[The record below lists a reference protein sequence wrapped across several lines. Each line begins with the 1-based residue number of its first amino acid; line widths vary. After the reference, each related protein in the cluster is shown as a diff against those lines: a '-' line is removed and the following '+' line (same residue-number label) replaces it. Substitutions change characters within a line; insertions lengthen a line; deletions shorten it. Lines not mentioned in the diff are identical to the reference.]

1 MIESRIRSLRC
12 LPPKHLQQSRIS
24 RTHMVRAHRGLL
36 QTLNR
41 MVNHSSNTGSFFV
54 RHSSGRSCFV
64 EKYGAVDNEEVV
76 GGGHVA
82 ERFGLDKVVESGEE
96 GFRGV

>member
-1 MIESRIRSLRC
+1 
-12 LPPKHLQQSRIS
+12 
-24 RTHMVRAHRGLL
+24 MVRAHRGLL

-96 GFRGV
+96 GFRGVEGFVDEASIGGCGVD